1 MQVPINAVLA
11 FVSVGIGIGI
21 VVARV
26 WAFFTMRN
34 CDRFDSFDE
43 AHVAFLRE
51 NPEGTMY
58 ELDDWLFK
66 RVFGSPKNNEAK

>member
-1 MQVPINAVLA
+1 MEVPIRAVLA
-11 FVSVGIGIGI
+11 FVSVGVGIGI

-34 CDRFDSFDE
+34 CDRFNNFDE

-51 NPEGTMY
+51 NPVGTMY

-66 RVFGSPKNNEAK
+66 RVFGSRRNKEKK

>member
-1 MQVPINAVLA
+1 MELTISNPAVVLLLG
-11 FVSVGIGIGI
+11 VGIGI

-34 CDRFDSFDE
+34 CDRFDNFDE

-51 NPEGTMY
+51 NPAGTMY

-66 RVFGSPKNNEAK
+66 RVFGSRRDKEKK